1 MMSATGPVGPVGP
14 GGPMMVGTDPMD
26 DGDTAGASMPS
37 GPRQRATTVGGG
49 VIITESIGI
58 TLRESVTA

>member
-1 MMSATGPVGPVGP
+1 LP
-14 GGPMMVGTDPMD
+14 
-26 DGDTAGASMPS
+26 AGHYLADARME
-37 GPRQRATTVGGG
+37 VGGG